1 MTLYAWVTALARL
14 TMLGDMQKLQ
24 RLGAR
29 IYYSDTDSVIFDA
42 PKRLGKKA
50 LSEMFNIGSKAYGGY
65 KFEIEGE
72 ILSCVIA
79 GPKNYALRHSD
90 PRDEVVREMV
100 KIRGFSLTN
109 PAAVRKL
116 NHSSMKE
123 TLSRWWM
130 DGEVE
135 IIETE
140 NFSMKVDRKKQT
152 VKNATVVKKYRNDG
166 FDKRWIDPES
176 LRENKNL
183 CTVPFGARHARYSD
197 VCE

>member
-1 MTLYAWVTALARL
+1 
-14 TMLGDMQKLQ
+14 MLGDMQKLQ

-29 IYYSDTDSVIFDA
+29 VYYSDTNSVIFDA
-42 PKRLGKKA
+42 PKRLGKNA
-50 LSEMFNIGSKAYGGY
+50 LAKLFNIGSKAYGGH

-72 ILSCVIA
+72 ILSLVVA
-79 GPKNYALRHSD
+79 ELKNYALRYFD
-90 PRDEVVREMV
+90 PREGAEREMV
-100 KIRGFSLTN
+100 KVRGFSLTN
-109 PAAVRKL
+109 PTAICKL
-116 NHSSMKE
+116 NHSSMRE

-152 VKNATVVKKYRNDG
+152 VKNATVVKKYRNNG

-176 LRENKNL
+176 LRKNKNL
-183 CTVPFGARHARYSD
+183 CTIPFGAKHVRYSD
-197 VCE
+197 VPE